1 MNRRG
6 YSHALLA
13 VVIFATGGLA
23 AFGQEG
29 AVTADRMNQL
39 ESMVKAQQEQI
50 AGLQQQL
57 AAQQAG
63 GVEQMRVE
71 EIKRVVQELFRD
83 PAFRDQLPLN
93 AGYDGGFFIRS
104 GQDFMLRING
114 AMQARYVF
122 DCISNDRNHDANST
136 LYGKDVGND
145 RSGMEFNRLML
156 SFSGYAWDPNFTY
169 LIELR
174 ADDSDSVDVHYA
186 WMNYKFVDA
195 AQVRVGLMQL
205 PFGRSEPTN
214 DFRLMFVD
222 RSLASE
228 LFSAGRSMGVMLHG
242 ALFDRRMDYY
252 ASLTNGLNN
261 TLDPVDNPDA
271 TNALDTNPAITAR
284 TVFHAL
290 YGPTG
295 QGLPE
300 RVGHRVPQEARPR
313 LRGLIRL
320 EPQPRRPEQCA
331 VALPDPG

>member
-6 YSHALLA
+6 YALAALA
-13 VVIFATGGLA
+13 VMMLAAGGSV
-23 AFGQEG
+23 AFGQES
-29 AVTADRMNQL
+29 AVSADRMNQL

-57 AAQQAG
+57 ASQQAG

-122 DCISNDRNHDANST
+122 DCISNDRNRDHNST
-136 LYGKDVGND
+136 VFGKDVGND

-174 ADDSDSVDVHYA
+174 ADDSESVNVHYA
-186 WMNYKFVDA
+186 WMDYKFVDA
-195 AQVRVGLMQL
+195 AQVRGRVDAAALRPVGADQ
-205 PFGRSEPTN
+205 
-214 DFRLMFVD
+214 
-222 RSLASE
+222 
-228 LFSAGRSMGVMLHG
+228 
-242 ALFDRRMDYY
+242 
-252 ASLTNGLNN
+252 
-261 TLDPVDNPDA
+261 
-271 TNALDTNPAITAR
+271 
-284 TVFHAL
+284 
-290 YGPTG
+290 
-295 QGLPE
+295 
-300 RVGHRVPQEARPR
+300 
-313 LRGLIRL
+313 
-320 EPQPRRPEQCA
+320 
-331 VALPDPG
+331 